1 MRSEKPLYSVIAH
14 PAAHLGAYVGL
25 GVLVLASIGL
35 MSISVPVG
43 LAMIAIAIL
52 GITMLELVRRADRI
66 ALYDDGLAR
75 EYKLLSTKV
84 TFAEYE
90 SVQDIEVTQSLIE
103 RFLDIGTLYV
113 NTSGSHGQEIVFRGV
128 SNPHRLEE
136 AIRFKMRPVSVDTGA
151 AGNVG

>member
-25 GVLVLASIGL
+25 GVLTLGSLGALTVNAGIGL
-35 MSISVPVG
+35 ALLAISLFG
-43 LAMIAIAIL
+43 L
-52 GITMLELVRRADRI
+52 TMLELVRRADRI
-66 ALYDDGLAR
+66 ALYEDGLAR

-90 SVQDIEVTQSLIE
+90 SVQDIEVSQSLVE
-103 RFLDIGTLYV
+103 RLLGIGTLHV

-128 SNPHRLEE
+128 RNPHRLEE

-151 AGNVG
+151 ARNVG